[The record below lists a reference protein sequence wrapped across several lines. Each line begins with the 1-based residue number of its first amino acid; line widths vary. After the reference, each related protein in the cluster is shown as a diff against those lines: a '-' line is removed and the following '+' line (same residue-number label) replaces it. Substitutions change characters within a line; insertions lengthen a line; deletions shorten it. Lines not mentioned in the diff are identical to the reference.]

1 TIVVPGTTTGG
12 DVLGLVTS
20 NGLCA
25 SLDVTGAPIVVESSL
40 SIDDNNLNKSLKIYP
55 NPVIDDL
62 ILNNLKGINI
72 KSVNLYDVSGRIVKS
87 INLNNN
93 VPNIRINISNLN
105 TGTYF
110 ILIDSD
116 MGQLRKQLMK
126 N

>member
-1 TIVVPGTTTGG
+1 M
-12 DVLGLVTS
+12 
-20 NGLCA
+20 
-25 SLDVTGAPIVVESSL
+25 DVTGAPIVVESSL